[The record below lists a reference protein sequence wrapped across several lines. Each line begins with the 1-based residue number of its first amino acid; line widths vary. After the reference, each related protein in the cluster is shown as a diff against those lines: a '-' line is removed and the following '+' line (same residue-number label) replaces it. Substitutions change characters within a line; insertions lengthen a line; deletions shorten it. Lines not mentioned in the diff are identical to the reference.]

1 MAPDQVDAWI
11 ISDSSTELYP
21 RTESSSNDPDLIISQ
36 NSETVRGQFWKGSI
50 HAGTSETFEK
60 QLHQYADPAVV
71 YEVPFDKYVP
81 DLLAA
86 LRVAGTLR
94 LGPDNDRAAKAQCSL
109 LYFVTR
115 NCLPKIEDQL
125 HSISRSFKMTELA
138 GWKSENL
145 KLTVP
150 FKISE
155 DLHTSIIESVPDPF
169 VKLSGAGGYLYSN
182 PQDNN
187 TWAAADAKAWW
198 GQLVEIVLL
207 LEMAVVHTDL
217 DGVVQLSGIAHRM
230 LRATPASL

>member
-1 MAPDQVDAWI
+1 
-11 ISDSSTELYP
+11 
-21 RTESSSNDPDLIISQ
+21 
-36 NSETVRGQFWKGSI
+36 
-50 HAGTSETFEK
+50 
-60 QLHQYADPAVV
+60 
-71 YEVPFDKYVP
+71 
-81 DLLAA
+81 
-86 LRVAGTLR
+86 
-94 LGPDNDRAAKAQCSL
+94 
-109 LYFVTR
+109 
-115 NCLPKIEDQL
+115 
-125 HSISRSFKMTELA
+125 MTELA
-138 GWKSENL
+138 GWNGENL

-217 DGVVQLSGIAHRM
+217 DGVVQISGTAHRM
-230 LRATPASL
+230 LRATPASLWNCVSLDAHIKNTSLLFLLGITPRLISGAVMTKTVESEKDANAGSSNNNEITITTTDDNDNDEDDDDNDEDDDDDDDDEKASEIVFREPCQFLPNS